1 MGPEV
6 EPAGGLTGYMTM
18 MGAMGQNI
26 DRNARLGALLKDQPY
41 LQAQQAAQTQE
52 TQAQTQGQQLQN
64 QNMPLTMQNATY
76 GSPFQQQQAQ
86 QAHQQQLLQMQMS
99 QQNVQRQQQ
108 HEQAIES
115 RYADMARHNVETER
129 LGAIKEQAAMAVA
142 DPFGLLGANT
152 GAPQGQ
158 QTQNQTPQDQPQA
171 QGAPGPQTQA
181 MPQGNIRSAMQDP
194 NLSGDSF
201 LKQIPIPMAQQVKQ
215 MVEGR
220 IPPPGSFAIKT
231 PFWQGMLQLAN
242 KYDPTFDMTTWSE
255 RVQTA
260 KDFSSGG
267 VSGKRV
273 TAANQ
278 VANHMERLAESI
290 NGLGNTNV
298 PGLTAGTPAANW
310 FLDKTSPDFQTK
322 KANVAKDVGA
332 VSAELMKLFAGS
344 TQSQREIQH
353 WRDSF
358 DTDKSQMSLQGGLR
372 EGVQL
377 IDGALEALDSS
388 YKRGMKSDRSVL
400 DLLEPKTKAIFS
412 KFGSNYVSSQNQGQ
426 PTPQAVPTQTGVSA
440 PSGAEQYPTATAPN
454 GRKAIFKDGKWQTMP

>member
-1 MGPEV
+1 MAGFDAG
-6 EPAGGLTGYMTM
+6 PAGALTGYMTM
-18 MGAMGQNI
+18 MNAMGENQ
-26 DRNARLGALLKDQPY
+26 DRTGRLGAFLRDQPY
-41 LQAQQAAQTQE
+41 IQAQQAAQTQGQLGQN
-52 TQAQTQGQQLQN
+52 QAQQF
-64 QNMPLTMQNATY
+64 QNAAAPTMMQAKLE
-76 GSPFQQQQAQ
+76 GTPFEQQQAEG
-86 QAHQQQLLQMQMS
+86 ARQQLAI
-99 QQNVQRQQQ
+99 QNQQ
-108 HEQAIES
+108 HQENFNRQMALEQETS
-115 RYADMARHNVETER
+115 RRNSEFMRHNVETER

-152 GAPQGQ
+152 GAQGQ
-158 QTQNQTPQDQPQA
+158 PQQGQPQA
-171 QGAPGPQTQA
+171 QGAPGPQAQA
-181 MPQGNIRSAMQDP
+181 MPQNNIRAAMQDP
-194 NLSGDSF
+194 NLTGDTF

-278 VANHMERLAESI
+278 VANHMERLSNTI
-290 NGLGNTNV
+290 NDLGNTNV
-298 PGLTAGTPAANW
+298 PGLTAGTPIANW
-310 FLDKTSPDFQTK
+310 MLDKTSPAFQAK
-322 KANVAKDVGA
+322 KAAFDKDVGA
-332 VSAELMKLFAGS
+332 VSSELMKLFAGS

-358 DTDKSQMSLQGGLR
+358 DTNKSQMSLQSGLR

-400 DLLEPKTKAIFS
+400 DLLEPKTKAVFS
-412 KFGSNYVSSQNQGQ
+412 SLGSTYVSPKEQGQ
-426 PTPQAVPTQTGVSA
+426 AAPQAGQ
-440 PSGAEQYPTATAPN
+440 GAEQYPTATAPN
-454 GRKAIFKDGKWQTMP
+454 GRKAMFKEGKWQTMP